1 MNFVGS
7 PVYLNV
13 FGNLFKSLIQV
24 WCQRVYLKYSNP
36 RLHVK
41 GLSIWDLRTMTMIPI
56 IWITTWIIKRSMVTL
71 LNSSGASFLPVHPV
85 EILILVPPI
94 SYRTLCFRTLLLFIS
109 TKKLFPQFQKVSIFE
124 NRLENASE
132 YWTTHKLLKLYT
144 QMEIGSSLNPV
155 FLTFSPFFE
164 VCLSD
169 SFVPL
174 K

>member
-109 TKKLFPQFQKVSIFE
+109 TKNQLLHFKKYRSLEIDWKTPQNIERLTNCWNYTRKCKSEVRLLPYFLHSARFSKYVSQ
-124 NRLENASE
+124 
-132 YWTTHKLLKLYT
+132 TVLY
-144 QMEIGSSLNPV
+144 I
-155 FLTFSPFFE
+155 
-164 VCLSD
+164 
-169 SFVPL
+169 
-174 K
+174 

>member
-1 MNFVGS
+1 MNFDNS

-24 WCQRVYLKYSNP
+24 WCQGVFLKYSNP

-109 TKKLFPQFQKVSIFE
+109 TKNLFSPLSKASSSQ
-124 NRLENASE
+124 NMLENASE
-132 YWTTHKLLKLYT
+132 NTTNHKLLK
-144 QMEIGSSLNPV
+144 
-155 FLTFSPFFE
+155 
-164 VCLSD
+164 
-169 SFVPL
+169 
-174 K
+174 

>member
-94 SYRTLCFRTLLLFIS
+94 SYRILCFRTLLLFVS
-109 TKKLFPQFQKVSIFE
+109 TKNPFLHFQKGIQLAKHTGKRLRKYNEQQIIEIIHSDANRKLAHSSI
-124 NRLENASE
+124 S
-132 YWTTHKLLKLYT
+132 
-144 QMEIGSSLNPV
+144 II
-155 FLTFSPFFE
+155 
-164 VCLSD
+164 
-169 SFVPL
+169 
-174 K
+174 